1 MRCRLTS
8 WEPPGA
14 PVLGQVAQP
23 SLNIQGKGAEGTV
36 RRAAADGSADHIANS
51 GRDSSRS
58 GRRKNP
64 TVPDGVNVL
73 YTRNTYRNTTY
84 LSHISLTQLH
94 RSQRDDQE
102 RILQKD
108 PRAVQVKF
116 PRHGR
121 PTTTEHL
128 CQIRTQRCRFR
139 TTGLVEAA
147 SGAAPQAETIEAEG
161 ASKRI
166 EPDHTHHEI
175 TPAMTGHPLGAT
187 GTHWT
192 IHHGGSRHAP
202 FSFASRKITPVRG
215 A

>member
-1 MRCRLTS
+1 MRCRPTS

-14 PVLGQVAQP
+14 PVLRQVAQP
-23 SLNIQGKGAEGTV
+23 SLNIQGKGAERTV

-84 LSHISLTQLH
+84 LSLSCIETNVTTRRESYRKTLGRCKSSFH
-94 RSQRDDQE
+94 DM
-102 RILQKD
+102 
-108 PRAVQVKF
+108 AVQ
-116 PRHGR
+116 
-121 PTTTEHL
+121 
-128 CQIRTQRCRFR
+128 QRRNICARSAHKGAGLGQQ
-139 TTGLVEAA
+139 GLVEAA